1 MSPRPS
7 GPDGSVS
14 GAGSRPG
21 SSATNT
27 AKLRRAHRKSRNGCW
42 ECKRRHIKCDE
53 ARPSCSNCVVS
64 ERTCS
69 FPHSA
74 SPSASASTPAST
86 YTSTHTSATTPAAT
100 GINSPARS
108 PADSTT
114 SSGAVYPSQYP
125 LPSVYGARG
134 FPIAE
139 DASPPTL
146 PSFNEFFAGSPS
158 SSLPDAPPQP
168 VFTAKH
174 LILFH
179 HVQTAMINSMN
190 FMPPCINI
198 AIEWA
203 QEAPYA
209 MDQLLALGAD
219 HLAMHSPENS
229 VTHRRD
235 ATELQTRALMWFNHD
250 TKETSGLNTDRLT
263 IPRFLF
269 AGLLSI
275 HMLYETLTYYRSSYH
290 VFIDRFIESTHMHRG
305 VRTIIGNSY
314 DVILESALHP
324 FIYNVRIAS
333 MSDHLG
339 TECAE
344 LERLINTSDLAPA
357 TVAACKS
364 ACQALQWAFNIH
376 ASLPDDDNIH
386 AATAFPVVISA
397 EYVDALRKH
406 RPEALLVLAYYG
418 VLLHR
423 CRRSWIIGDAGA
435 AVIHLISDYLG
446 SFWQEP
452 MRWPMEVLRIEQG

>member
-7 GPDGSVS
+7 APEGSGS

-53 ARPSCSNCVVS
+53 ARPSCSNCLVS

-74 SPSASASTPAST
+74 SPSASTPAST
-86 YTSTHTSATTPAAT
+86 HASTHASATTPAAT
-100 GINSPARS
+100 SINSPARS

-114 SSGAVYPSQYP
+114 SSSAIYPPQYI
-125 LPSVYGARG
+125 LPSVYGPRG
-134 FPIAE
+134 IPIIE

-168 VFTAKH
+168 AFTSRH

-179 HVQTAMINSMN
+179 HAQTAMIHSTR
-190 FMPPCINI
+190 FMPVAINI
-198 AIEWA
+198 SIEWA

-209 MDQLLALGAD
+209 MDQLLALAAD
-219 HLAMHSPENS
+219 HLAIRSPENA
-229 VTHRRD
+229 VAHRRD
-235 ATELQTRALMWFNHD
+235 ATELQTRALVWFNHD
-250 TKETSGLNTDRLT
+250 TKEATNPNSERYT

-275 HMLYETLTYYRSSYH
+275 HMLYETLTYFRSSYH
-290 VFIDRFIESTHMHRG
+290 VFIDRFIEATHLHRG
-305 VRTIIGNSY
+305 VRAIIGNSY
-314 DVILESALHP
+314 DLIFESALRP
-324 FIYNVRIAS
+324 FIQNVRVAS

-344 LERLINTSDLAPA
+344 LEHLIDSSDLAPA

-364 ACQALQWAFNIH
+364 ACEALQWAFNIH
-376 ASLPDDDNIH
+376 ASLPEADNIH
-386 AATAFPVVISA
+386 AATAFPVVLTA

-423 CRRSWIIGDAGA
+423 CRRSWLIGDAGA
-435 AVIHLISDYLG
+435 VVIHLISDYLG

-452 MRWPMEVLRIEQG
+452 MRWPMEVLRTEQG